1 MSKSI
6 SVRIRKAGEGE
17 QPGFYNKNQVKTANF
32 LKKAQVGMQVGSGNM
47 DENERI
53 KVILSNAYAAIRD
66 GMQPDLVFE
75 SLVTK
80 YALSQEVAYQ
90 VVNTV
95 MTKLAEQGFVDPAY
109 LNDEDEES
117 AGQNKQQPAQE
128 QPAAAAQ
135 QEVATPDEDEELAMS
150 MLDEGSAY
158 DSMDHM
164 YGDAGTEEMQQEGAF
179 MYGGYYDQG
188 GEYADYQNYFEDQPA
203 AEETIINQYSNPGQL
218 SDAQKEPFSLEKLI
232 KFTPGATEYPQAPD
246 LSYYLGN
253 YSGVADLD
261 IPTELLPMSSYRFGG
276 QTDLPKAALGK
287 PIKGKRK
294 KKTKTEKETTTT
306 ETTVTPEPSIRVTP
320 QEAVVSPT
328 MGQSFLNRYRSRNPI
343 SNRGA
348 LGTAAEVV
356 GTGFNFIRPQNWKA
370 SWREQ
375 VAPSTTG
382 TQALIDLNN
391 LIKDP
396 NYEPVVLEKNTDGT
410 VSSGTNFSLT
420 PDISKSILDLATG
433 TELKAGKSIEVA
445 LPKSSTPELDFL
457 SLHTQG
463 TESRLKLTRDASG
476 LLKAEITT
484 NVPTKLKGYSKTGL
498 TVKDEV
504 IYDPIKKEFI
514 NPMTGTP
521 LESFTKSY
529 YTGNQLNWYNAPY
542 TFPFTS
548 KYPNLNLEAYPK
560 IVSAEPLAMQ
570 PKSGWN
576 VARNLLGL
584 PLVASPGILPFSY
597 PGFAARSKFYPKA
610 TKVEADFLGK
620 SIGTGT
626 EGSTGTTF
634 GEQSFEQQYNDY
646 NLLRDRN
653 FKVGKNILKGTG
665 ILGSLAL
672 LNYGLSDDPAKEAL
686 MDDANYTGFGNKSLD
701 YIGAGR
707 SYDTLRF
714 GLDVPIFDKD
724 SMFVKPTGDTIFNRF
739 YQAPMEDYKKGG
751 ALKKKFIKRVTSM
764 FAPGGETEET
774 SGIGKGNRM
783 DTNTSEV
790 SKRKT
795 SFIDKLKTQSDKAA
809 TEELYEKVQQ
819 TGDPNLMNI
828 FMGQGQNSNQN
839 MQQPMSNNMM
849 AEGGSMDPC
858 PEGMV
863 YDPIYGCI
871 PAADKN
877 MKEYSPEQINE
888 YFEGWSK
895 SARPFGEIED
905 NISPDY
911 WNQPKSNFFR
921 KMMDDNKVPYIE
933 TNPGQYTIPYD
944 QLTPKQKTQLW
955 YLNEGYTEKK
965 LDILN
970 QMGIPPNEWMDYI
983 QKMELQED
991 ANPFPSTR
999 ENQQYRDLYR
1009 EMDDEYEYNLKDCD
1023 CRKRQI
1029 VNNEVKEICVPCEEQ
1044 GYTQQGGFINMS
1056 ASNPLTR
1063 FIYGGDDNQYYE
1075 PYNVPE
1081 AREGITIKNK
1091 AGESRGVADKLSYDD
1106 WAEGERA
1113 DWEAANPGGDFDAWK
1128 NDAATQEQYDQY
1140 QNFYDKSLNDY
1151 YNYGEMTPDMMSQ
1164 LQSVFGGKAA
1174 SNNTMVCGPGMMWS
1188 PTYKQCIP
1196 VGQVKL
1202 NPRIVRG
1209 APGLASTLLPW
1220 NPLIRK
1226 GSYYKTGNPFTLK
1239 DLQRYTG
1246 QLGQPIATLKT
1257 RKNWFSPKTELDI
1270 YNPDG
1275 VWSQADLEQLMEY
1288 QGGKGKKSKSDK
1300 EGKET
1305 KGSRKAE
1312 RTEDIPRGYFS
1323 KTGTDKTGQD
1333 VGVNKKG
1340 QLVSR
1345 PNPMEGAPTP
1355 IGTDEDGNTIYGQY
1369 GKRDHL
1375 RNQLWL
1381 NDKTMKDYRKEG
1393 PSIFGNTMFGDQEE
1407 MAEKY
1412 SKKGALGKARMR
1424 NQFNKTGLW
1433 KLPLNKKK

>member
-109 LNDEDEES
+109 LNEDEES
-117 AGQNKQQPAQE
+117 EGQTQQQPAQE

-276 QTDLPKAALGK
+276 QTDLPKAAKGR
-287 PIKGKRK
+287 PVAGASTTTSAVGDKGKRR
-294 KKTKTEKETTTT
+294 KKTKTERETT

-498 TVKDEV
+498 TVKDEI

-560 IVSAEPLAMQ
+560 TISSEPLSTQ

-597 PGFAARSKFYPKA
+597 PGFAARSKFYPNA
-610 TKVEADFLGK
+610 SKVEADFLGK

-653 FKVGKNILKGTG
+653 FTVGKNILKGTG

-724 SMFVKPTGDTIFNRF
+724 SMFVKPTGDTIFDRGWESMP
-739 YQAPMEDYKKGG
+739 AEDYKKGG

-790 SKRKT
+790 GKRKT

-819 TGDPNLMNI
+819 TGDPNLINI
-828 FMGQGQNSNQN
+828 FMGQDQNQGQAPQPQ
-839 MQQPMSNNMM
+839 MQQPQFS
-849 AEGGSMDPC
+849 E
-858 PEGMV
+858 
-863 YDPIYGCI
+863 
-871 PAADKN
+871 
-877 MKEYSPEQINE
+877 
-888 YFEGWSK
+888 
-895 SARPFGEIED
+895 
-905 NISPDY
+905 
-911 WNQPKSNFFR
+911 
-921 KMMDDNKVPYIE
+921 
-933 TNPGQYTIPYD
+933 
-944 QLTPKQKTQLW
+944 
-955 YLNEGYTEKK
+955 
-965 LDILN
+965 
-970 QMGIPPNEWMDYI
+970 
-983 QKMELQED
+983 
-991 ANPFPSTR
+991 
-999 ENQQYRDLYR
+999 
-1009 EMDDEYEYNLKDCD
+1009 
-1023 CRKRQI
+1023 
-1029 VNNEVKEICVPCEEQ
+1029 
-1044 GYTQQGGFINMS
+1044 QGGFIDMS

-1140 QNFYDKSLNDY
+1140 QNFYDESLNDY

-1300 EGKET
+1300 ET

-1355 IGTDEDGNTIYGQY
+1355 TGTDEDGNTIYGQY